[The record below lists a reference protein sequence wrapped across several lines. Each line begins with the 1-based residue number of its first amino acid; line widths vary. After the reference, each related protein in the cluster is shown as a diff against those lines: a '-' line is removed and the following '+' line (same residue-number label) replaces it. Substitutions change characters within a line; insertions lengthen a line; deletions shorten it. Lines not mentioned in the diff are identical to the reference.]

1 MNRTISMPFGPSS
14 CHHTPKHLIAFADD
28 EASVLRRLADPAVAD
43 RPWGKRREAA
53 IWQEESQGI
62 IRFEAVME
70 NIFDRHRTD
79 IAALCRRTGARRLDA
94 FGSAVRHD
102 FDAARSDIDFLV
114 QFDEMPP
121 AKYAQAYFDLK
132 EGLEAFFGRPV
143 DLITDSSLDNPF
155 FRDRITAE
163 RRSVYAR

>member
-1 MNRTISMPFGPSS
+1 M
-14 CHHTPKHLIAFADD
+14 A
-28 EASVLRRLADPAVAD
+28 
-43 RPWGKRREAA
+43 
-53 IWQEESQGI
+53 
-62 IRFEAVME
+62 
-70 NIFDRHRTD
+70 NITDQHRSE
-79 IAALCRRTGARRLDA
+79 IAALCRRIGARRLDA

-102 FDAARSDIDFLV
+102 FDAATSDIDFLV
-114 QFDEMPP
+114 EFDEMPP

-143 DLITDSSLDNPF
+143 DLVTADSFDNPF